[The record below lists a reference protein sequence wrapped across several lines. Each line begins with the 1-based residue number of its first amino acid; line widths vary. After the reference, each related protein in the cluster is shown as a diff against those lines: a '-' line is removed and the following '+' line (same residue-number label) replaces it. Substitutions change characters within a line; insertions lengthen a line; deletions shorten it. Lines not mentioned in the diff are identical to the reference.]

1 MTEVKRTG
9 IIGVGKYLPSNVL
22 TNADLEKMVDTT
34 DEWITTRTG
43 IKERRI
49 AADNEAASDMATKA
63 AKDALKNAG
72 LKPKDIDLIIVATI
86 TPDMFFPSTAC
97 QLPNNLGVPGVPA
110 FDISVACS
118 GYVYGLAIA
127 DQFIKAGMYKHALV
141 VAAEKLSAVTDWS
154 DRSTCVLFGDGA
166 GAAVL
171 GPVEKGGI
179 LGANLGADGTKG
191 DLLQLPAGGSRMPA
205 SLKTIT
211 DKLHT
216 IKMEGNV
223 LFKHAVKIMAD
234 AALAVTEPLGL
245 KGDDIDIIIPHQAN
259 IRILNALAKRMGVD
273 PAKKVYLNIEKYGN
287 MSAASSAV
295 ALTEAIQEGRV
306 KKGDIM
312 LMDAFGGGLTWGALI
327 IEWEKGRYEQEI
339 RSIIPRA
346 GFTVGRNGQGALRD
360 AGSGQV
366 GIR

>member
-1 MTEVKRTG
+1 MVQEKNVG
-9 IIGVGKYLPSNVL
+9 ILGVGKYLPEKVL

-43 IKERRI
+43 VKERRI
-49 AADNEAASDMATKA
+49 AAEGEAASDMAVKA
-63 AKDALKNAG
+63 AKSALDDAG
-72 LKPKDIDLIIVATI
+72 LKPEDIDLVIVATI

-97 QLPNNLGVPGVPA
+97 QVQHKLDIDNVPA

-118 GYVYGLAIA
+118 GYIYGLTIA
-127 DQFIKAGMYKHALV
+127 DQFIKTGMYRHALII
-141 VAAEKLSAVTDWS
+141 AAEKLSAITDWE

-171 GPVEKGGI
+171 GLVEEGGI
-179 LGANLGADGTKG
+179 LGAHLGADGSKG
-191 DLLQLPAGGSRMPA
+191 DLLQLPAGGSRLPA
-205 SLKTIT
+205 SRKTVE

-234 AALAVTEPLGL
+234 AARAVTEPLGL

-259 IRILNALAKRMGVD
+259 IRILYALAKRMGVD
-273 PAKKVYLNIEKYGN
+273 PEKKVYLNIEKYGN

-295 ALTEAIQEGRV
+295 ALTEAVEEGRI
-306 KKGDIM
+306 KKGDII
-312 LMDAFGGGLTWGALI
+312 LMDAFGGGLTWGALVI
-327 IEWEKGRYEQEI
+327 KW
-339 RSIIPRA
+339 
-346 GFTVGRNGQGALRD
+346 
-360 AGSGQV
+360 
-366 GIR
+366 

>member
-1 MTEVKRTG
+1 MKRAG
-9 IIGVGKYLPSNVL
+9 VLGVGKYLPRNVL

-49 AADNEAASDMATKA
+49 AAQNEATSDMAVKA
-63 AKDALKNAG
+63 AKSALNNAS
-72 LKPKDIDLIIVATI
+72 LKAEDIDLIIVATI

-97 QLPNNLGVPGVPA
+97 LLQHKLGARTIPA
-110 FDISVACS
+110 FDIAVACS

-127 DQFIKAGMYKHALV
+127 DQFIRSGTYKHALV
-141 VAAEKLSAVTDWS
+141 VAAEKLSAVTDWN

-171 GPVEKGGI
+171 GPVSKGGI
-179 LGANLGADGTKG
+179 LGVSLGADGSKG

-205 SLKTIT
+205 SIMTVEN
-211 DKLHT
+211 KLHT

-234 AALAVTEPLGL
+234 AARAVTEPLGL

-259 IRILNALAKRMGVD
+259 LRILNALAKRMGVN
-273 PAKKVYLNIEKYGN
+273 PEEKVYLNIEKYGN

-295 ALTEAIQEGRV
+295 ALTEAVEEGRI
-306 KKGDIM
+306 KKGDTI
-312 LMDAFGGGLTWGALI
+312 LMDAFGGGLTWGALVM
-327 IEWEKGRYEQEI
+327 EWC
-339 RSIIPRA
+339 
-346 GFTVGRNGQGALRD
+346 V
-360 AGSGQV
+360 
-366 GIR
+366 

>member
-1 MTEVKRTG
+1 MERTG
-9 IIGVGKYLPSNVL
+9 ILGVGKYLPENVL
-22 TNADLEKMVDTT
+22 TNADLARMVDTT

-43 IKERRI
+43 IKQRRI
-49 AADNEAASDMATKA
+49 AAENEATSDMAVKA
-63 AKDALKNAG
+63 AKSALKNAK
-72 LKPKDIDLIIVATI
+72 LTPEDIDLIIVATI

-97 QLPNNLGVPGVPA
+97 LIQHKLGARHVAA
-110 FDISVACS
+110 FDIAVACS
-118 GYVYGLAIA
+118 GFIYGLAIA
-127 DQFIKAGMYKHALV
+127 DQFIKSGVYKHALV
-141 VAAEKLSAVTDWS
+141 VAAEKLSAVTDWE
-154 DRSTCVLFGDGA
+154 DRGTCILFGDGA

-171 GPVEKGGI
+171 GLVEEGGI
-179 LGANLGADGTKG
+179 LGVTLGADGSKG

-205 SLKTIT
+205 SMKTVEN
-211 DKLHT
+211 KLHT

-223 LFKHAVKIMAD
+223 LFKHAVKIMAE

-295 ALTEAIQEGRV
+295 ALTEAVEEGRI
-306 KKGDIM
+306 KKGDII

-327 IEWEKGRYEQEI
+327 IKW
-339 RSIIPRA
+339 
-346 GFTVGRNGQGALRD
+346 
-360 AGSGQV
+360 
-366 GIR
+366 